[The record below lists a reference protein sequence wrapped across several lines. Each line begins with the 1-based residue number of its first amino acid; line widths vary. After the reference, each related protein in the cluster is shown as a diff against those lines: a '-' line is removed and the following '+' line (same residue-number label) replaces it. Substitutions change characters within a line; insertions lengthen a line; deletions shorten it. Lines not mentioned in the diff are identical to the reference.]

1 MEDDVGNKTVL
12 EVLEEGEREV
22 KVTPVPFCLMCRHRR
37 SNEHQS

>member
-22 KVTPVPFCLMCRHRR
+22 KVTPSPRFG
-37 SNEHQS
+37 